1 VFLWGVAM
9 AAVPFVLSWLLREVP
24 LRTTLGPSAELD
36 SEEAIAAGTP
46 EERLAPAR

>member
-1 VFLWGVAM
+1 MAM

-24 LRTTLGPSAELD
+24 LRTTIGPSAELGA
-36 SEEAIAAGTP
+36 EQAPAAATP